1 MKDKSWILLCIVLL
15 LFVSCS
21 GKNSKNTQ
29 NNEKIITTINDQ
41 DIGNN
46 YVYKMEI
53 NDYNY
58 LFEINNDGVYIVD
71 ELFNFNLI
79 IDKNIYLDRRYGDLL
94 FFRHNV
100 FSTYIMYDYSTKTEI
115 EIDLNYIKLVKYISE
130 NTIEIIGK
138 SFGSNDDNVI
148 TINYSHNNDIG
159 GIIDYEKDDENII
172 IYNSILDFFQDKDY
186 DNNKSDDIYILEIF
200 DKRICFDLTNIKP
213 RIDNPRLEIY
223 YDNFHNIY
231 YLCAWAMNGMG

>member
-29 NNEKIITTINDQ
+29 NKMAINEQ
-41 DIGNN
+41 DNGDN
-46 YVYKMEI
+46 YVYEI
-53 NDYNY
+53 ETNNYDY

-79 IDKNIYLDRRYGDLL
+79 IDKNIYLDRRFGDLL

-100 FSTYIMYDYSTKTEI
+100 FGTYIMYNYSTKNEV
-115 EIDLNYIKLVKYISE
+115 EIDLNYIKSIKFISKD
-130 NTIEIIGK
+130 TIEIIGK
-138 SFGSNDDNVI
+138 NFSLNIDNVVLS
-148 TINYSHNNDIG
+148 NYSHDNDIDR
-159 GIIDYEKDDENII
+159 IIDYEKDDENII

-186 DNNKSDDIYILEIF
+186 DNNKLDDVYILEIF
-200 DKRICFDLTNIKP
+200 NKRICFDLTNITP

-223 YDNFHNIY
+223 YDNFHNVY
-231 YLCAWAMNGMG
+231 YLCAWAMNGM